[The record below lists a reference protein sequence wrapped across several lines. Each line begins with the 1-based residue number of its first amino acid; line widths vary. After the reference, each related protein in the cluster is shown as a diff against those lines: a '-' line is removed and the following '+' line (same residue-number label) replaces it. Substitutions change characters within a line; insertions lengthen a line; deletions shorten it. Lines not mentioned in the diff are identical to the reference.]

1 VRAVLAEGQ
10 AVPPGGDALREEGG
24 QLPRLRPR
32 RRHDGDAAVTQPSH
46 FTYLVS
52 IRPRPPAT
60 PQPQNE
66 LATEGDEVLRSDSTR
81 AWPGQAGQEP
91 DPGVAPCGRDGA
103 SQRARRPGNDPTNE
117 PTESRT

>member
-1 VRAVLAEGQ
+1 EGGGGRGRGRGGGGGDPDTEGPQGAAGHRPAPVPGAQRVRAVLAEGQ

-52 IRPRPPAT
+52 IRPRPGCT
-60 PQPQNE
+60 
-66 LATEGDEVLRSDSTR
+66 TSST
-81 AWPGQAGQEP
+81 Q
-91 DPGVAPCGRDGA
+91 
-103 SQRARRPGNDPTNE
+103 RRP
-117 PTESRT
+117 S